1 MGSGICKESGCD
13 RPISTGKPSLQLCY
27 GHLKHHPE
35 APLSIRARAGTATRG
50 ARKPEGG
57 GRPKAGRAVR
67 RPKGNGIACGT
78 CGQPLPSRME
88 QAVRILQENGVK
100 ELAVAIRAAGLVL
113 GVAG

>member
-1 MGSGICKESGCD
+1 MARETCAKSGCD

-35 APLSIRARAGTATRG
+35 APPSIRAMAGTATRG

-88 QAVRILQENGVK
+88 QAVRILQANGVK
-100 ELAVAIRAAGLVL
+100 ELAVAIRTAGHVL
-113 GVAG
+113 GLAG